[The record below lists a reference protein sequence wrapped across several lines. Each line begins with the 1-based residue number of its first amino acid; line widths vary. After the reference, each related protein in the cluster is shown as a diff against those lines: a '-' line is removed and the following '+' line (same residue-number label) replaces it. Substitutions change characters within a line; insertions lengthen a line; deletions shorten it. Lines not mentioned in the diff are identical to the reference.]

1 MPSVRP
7 CAASALFVALLLVG
21 AANVSNANAQNESV
35 PATTDWSRAQTVQI
49 VMTNYAFA
57 PNALQ
62 FRSNTPYHLHLV
74 NNSGHDHSFSASDF
88 FAAVGIAPEDRSKV
102 VTGEVEVEGGQAV
115 DVKIV
120 PAKPGEYKF
129 HCSHFLH
136 ATFGMTGEARIQ

>member
-7 CAASALFVALLLVG
+7 CAASALFVAFLFVG
-21 AANVSNANAQNESV
+21 AASVPNANAQNESV
-35 PATTDWSRAQTVQI
+35 PAPTDWSRAQTVQV

-74 NNSGHDHSFSASDF
+74 NSSSHGHSFNAPDF
-88 FAAVGIAPEDRSKV
+88 FAAVSIAPEDRSRV
-102 VTGEVEVEGGQAV
+102 VTGEVEVEGGEAV

-120 PAKPGEYKF
+120 PAKPGTYKF

-136 ATFGMTGEARIQ
+136 ATFGMSGEAMI